1 MSGENPLSGGAA
13 SQGHRKTEPRAVIY
27 GCAGPSLTPG
37 EAWFFEQADPWGFI
51 LFQRNCRTRAQ
62 VRALVDELRATV
74 GRPDAPVL
82 IDQEGGRVARL
93 KPPEWQALPAA
104 GAIGALYRQN
114 GDLAREALS
123 LHSRLLAS
131 ELAAL
136 GVTVDCVPVAD
147 VPAPDGHGII
157 GDRAYGDSVDI
168 VSGMARLC
176 AEELMADG
184 VLPVLKHM
192 PGHGRARADSHLEL
206 PVVDAPR
213 AELEKVDFQAFRS
226 LNDLPLG
233 MTAHVVY
240 SDIDPDAPATL
251 SPRVIKEIIR
261 GFIGFDGLLMTDD
274 FSMHALQGPFHERAS
289 RALEAGCDV
298 ILHCNGH
305 MDEMAEIAAATPPL
319 GREAA
324 RRADAALARI
334 RHARPRPF
342 DVAAGHA
349 RLAVILDEGAA

>member
-1 MSGENPLSGGAA
+1 MTGGSGPQKRNEP
-13 SQGHRKTEPRAVIY
+13 HPRAVIY
-27 GCAGPSLTPG
+27 GCAGPVLTPG
-37 EAWFFEQADPWGFI
+37 EAWFFERARPWGFI
-51 LFQRNCRTRAQ
+51 LFQRNCQSRAQ
-62 VRALVDELRATV
+62 VRALVEDLRATV

-104 GAIGALYRQN
+104 GKIGALHRQN
-114 GDLAREALS
+114 GELAREALS
-123 LHSRLLAS
+123 LHSRLLAH
-131 ELAAL
+131 ELASL

-147 VPAPDGHGII
+147 VPAPDSHGII

-168 VSGMARLC
+168 VVDMARLC
-176 AEELMADG
+176 ADELMADG

-192 PGHGRARADSHLEL
+192 PGHGRARVDSHEEL
-206 PVVDAPR
+206 PVVDASR
-213 AELEKVDFQAFRS
+213 AELERVDFEAFRA

-240 SDIDPDAPATL
+240 SDIDPAAPATW
-251 SPRVIKEIIR
+251 SAKVIGEIIR
-261 GFIGFDGLLMTDD
+261 GHIGFDGLLMTDD
-274 FSMHALQGPFHERAS
+274 LSMHALKGPFHERVS
-289 RALEAGCDV
+289 RALGAGCDV

-305 MDEMAEIAAATPPL
+305 MDEMTEIASAAPPL
-319 GREAA
+319 SGEPA
-324 RRADAALARI
+324 RRAEAALAKI
-334 RHARPRPF
+334 RHAKPRPF